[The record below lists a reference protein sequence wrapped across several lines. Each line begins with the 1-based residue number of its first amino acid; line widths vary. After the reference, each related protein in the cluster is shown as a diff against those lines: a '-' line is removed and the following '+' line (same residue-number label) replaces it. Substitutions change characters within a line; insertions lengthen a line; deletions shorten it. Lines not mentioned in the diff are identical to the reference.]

1 MISSDD
7 IKHLAALARIDITP
21 VETESLRADLDRILE
36 YVSELSAVPTD
47 EVEPFAGGSLN
58 RSAGSRSSR
67 DDQSRETALPVADAR
82 SAFPASRDGYCEVP
96 EVFSN

>member
-7 IKHLAALARIDITP
+7 IKHLAKLARIDITP
-21 VETESLRADLDRILE
+21 AEGEGLRTDLDRILA

-47 EVEPFAGGSLN
+47 GVEPRASGSVN
-58 RSAGSRSSR
+58 SASSRSSR
-67 DDQSRETALPVADAR
+67 DDRSRETALPGTNAR

-96 EVFSN
+96 EVFAE